1 MTTNRTMPRGAS
13 CPPSAIASAR
23 AVVARALGVDKIG
36 PDWSSVPDAAW
47 DAADARWRR
56 DPAALRA
63 FVRELDAAD
72 WSHVAPLGRREGD
85 AALDAAID
93 RLLGLRRPALLS
105 REEADWGG
113 LAGVAGGQ
121 ELDPTPTS
129 YHRIRAA
136 VRALDLGADDAFY
149 DLGAGWGRVVLY
161 AALATDARARGVEVV
176 GYRAAAARRAIGR
189 YAVANARVVRGSAAA
204 AGAFDDGTAFF
215 LYDPFDG
222 PAWTT
227 VLARLRA
234 IARRRPIRVL
244 AHVFFPATAR
254 RLAPARWLRPVRDV
268 AGADLRLLA
277 AGPVEPPSSRLPAT
291 SRGHGTRAR
300 SG

>member
-1 MTTNRTMPRGAS
+1 MTPRGAS
-13 CPPSAIASAR
+13 FPPSAVSAR
-23 AVVARALGVDKIG
+23 AVVARVLGVDESG
-36 PDWSSVPDAAW
+36 RDWSSVPDAAW

-72 WSHVAPLGRREGD
+72 WSDVAPLGRREGD
-85 AALDAAID
+85 PALDAAID

-129 YHRIRAA
+129 YHRIHAA
-136 VRALDLGADDAFY
+136 VRALDLGAEDVFY
-149 DLGAGWGRVVLY
+149 DLGAGWGRVVVY

-176 GYRAAAARRAIGR
+176 GYRAAVARRAIGR
-189 YAVANARVVRGSAAA
+189 YAISSARVVRGSAAA

-222 PAWTT
+222 PTWSA

-234 IARRRPIRVL
+234 IARLRPIRLL
-244 AHVFFPATAR
+244 AHVFFPATDR
-254 RLAPARWLRPVRDV
+254 RLAAARWLRPVRDV
-268 AGADLRLLA
+268 AGADLRLFD
-277 AGPVEPPSSRLPAT
+277 AGPPGEPRFSSRRPT
-291 SRGHGTRAR
+291 GR
-300 SG
+300 SSA

>member
-1 MTTNRTMPRGAS
+1 
-13 CPPSAIASAR
+13 
-23 AVVARALGVDKIG
+23 VLGVDEIG
-36 PDWSSVPDAAW
+36 SDWSSVPDAAW

-72 WSHVAPLGRREGD
+72 WSDVAPLGRREGD

-189 YAVANARVVRGSAAA
+189 YAVANARVLRGSAAA
-204 AGAFDDGTAFF
+204 AGAFDDAFF

-222 PAWTT
+222 PTWTA

-234 IARRRPIRVL
+234 IARLRPIRVL

-254 RLAPARWLRPVRDV
+254 RLAAARWLRPVRDV

-277 AGPVEPPSSRLPAT
+277 AGPVEPPSSRRPAT
-291 SRGHGTRAR
+291 SRGHGSQSRT
-300 SG
+300 